1 MNNDDFKPMGADPRW
16 LSRHQR
22 RGVRGELI
30 KRLSELIKN
39 ADDAYDRLELKGEKT
54 SGIIEIAYDMIK
66 TGGGGYSPKGFI
78 VRDFGSG
85 MTREKAIQ
93 AYYGDNYGSDTS
105 DETRNGAIGV
115 GGKDCFIDM
124 ENCYILTICE
134 KVLTVIQIVT
144 LPNKTLASKIMD
156 DDEAQ
161 IPFNF
166 INEKFRNANLE
177 EISLSKNQTIAAFQ
191 IPSDVP
197 GARPDK
203 LAEQLRQFYTL
214 RWILESNTRKVK
226 LTDLTNCNT
235 FLLKHKPLDGELLK
249 EKTYEIV
256 FNQKPYEVKIQFF
269 KHDTDLPYGH
279 HSSQGYGILIQSN
292 RGVILDNQMYGFEN
306 DPGASK
312 IFGKIIFNDWKQ
324 LYRDSNGEILTDNR
338 EGLDY
343 RHIVNNILKTHILT
357 NLKPLID
364 SERAKNAENP
374 QLDKNLDNHIK
385 KAFDLMNKLLK
396 KKPNITP
403 IQIFDTP
410 PDDLEFGSENYAI
423 VEKKIKKIKLYL
435 NPGKIPTSSE
445 IALSLTGDGVMIN
458 PNSIINAP
466 LSYDTN
472 QDGLVDGEDEIP
484 FVEIE
489 VTAKELV
496 NGKPTRSTLKAVYGD
511 YEDETEINVIT
522 EPSIYPKNGFAF
534 IPKKISIKPK
544 KKRQIKLLIDTNLI
558 AVGTTIDLE
567 CNDDRITFT
576 PNTLTVSGPPNIGQY
591 LTEEIIT
598 ISGSKIGIKAKLTAE
613 TETKTS
619 MLMGQSTR
627 ETRISICEI
636 QVKEKEPPKTFFKDY
651 KLCNECDKRVRSSF
665 VKDEGLINI
674 HVNSPILKYT
684 FGPVVAGT
692 PKHLHDKKPEALTL
706 LADTVVDR
714 MTFELAKHLV
724 ESGEVDTFG
733 DITDEIQG
741 LKGDLEYENG
751 LPLLQTIIFGYAKH
765 ENDLS

>member
-1 MNNDDFKPMGADPRW
+1 MSNDDFKPMGADPRW

-30 KRLSELIKN
+30 KRLAELVKN
-39 ADDAYDRLELKGEKT
+39 SDDAYDRLELKGEKT
-54 SGIIEIAYDMIK
+54 SGIIEIAYDMTK
-66 TGGGGYSPKGFI
+66 TRGGGYSPKGFI

-124 ENCYILTICE
+124 DNCYILTIHE
-134 KVLTVIQIVT
+134 TVLTVIQIKT
-144 LPNKTLASKIMD
+144 LSNQTLASKIMKN
-156 DDEAQ
+156 DEAQ
-161 IPFNF
+161 IPFQF
-166 INEKFRNANLE
+166 INKLLRNGNLE
-177 EISLSKNQTIAAFQ
+177 EMSLSKNQTVAAFQ
-191 IPSDVP
+191 LPQDVP
-197 GARPDK
+197 GTRPDK

-235 FLLKHKPLDGELLK
+235 FLLKHNPLDGELLK

-256 FNQKPYEVKIQFF
+256 FNQKPYEVKLQFF
-269 KHDTDLPYGH
+269 KHDKDLPYGH
-279 HSSQGYGILIQSN
+279 NASLGYGILIQSN
-292 RGVILDNQMYGFEN
+292 RGVILDNQMYGFES

-324 LYRDSNGEILTDNR
+324 LYRNSNGEILTDNR

-343 RHIVNNILKTHILT
+343 RHSINNILKTHILT

-403 IQIFDTP
+403 IQQFDIP
-410 PDDLEFGSENYAI
+410 PDDLEFGSDNYAI
-423 VEKKIKKIKLYL
+423 IEKKIKKIKLYL
-435 NPGKIPTSSE
+435 NPGKIPTNSE
-445 IALSLTGDGVMIN
+445 IALSLTGDGVTIN
-458 PNSIINAP
+458 PDSTINAP

-472 QDGLVDGEDEIP
+472 QDGLVDGNDEIP
-484 FVEIE
+484 FIEIE

-496 NGKPTRSTLKAVYGD
+496 NGKQTKSILTAIYGD
-511 YEDETEINVIT
+511 YEAKTDINVIT
-522 EPSIYPKNGFAF
+522 ETSVYPKNGFAF
-534 IPKKISIKPK
+534 IPKKITITPK

-558 AVGTTIDLE
+558 AIGTTINLE
-567 CNDDRITFT
+567 CNDERIEFK
-576 PNTLTVSGPPNIGQY
+576 PNNLTVSGPPNIGQY
-591 LTEEIIT
+591 LTEELIT
-598 ISGSKIGIKAKLTAE
+598 ISSSKIGIKAKLTAE

-619 MLMGQSTR
+619 MLMGQSNK
-627 ETRISICEI
+627 ETRTSVCEI

-674 HVNSPILKYT
+674 HVNSPILKFT
-684 FGPVVAGT
+684 FGPIIAGI
-692 PKHLHDKKPEALTL
+692 PKHLHANKPEALAI
-706 LADTVVDR
+706 LADTIVDR

-733 DITDEIQG
+733 DMDDEIKG
-741 LKGDLEYENG
+741 LKGDIEYEAG
-751 LPLLQTIIFGYAKH
+751 LPLFQTIISGYVKH
-765 ENDLS
+765 ESDLR